1 MPSLYYS
8 DAVCSKPLF
17 EQVKEKII
25 DQIRKGVWQ
34 ANAMLPNEL
43 ALADMYSVSQ
53 GTVRRALQALVQ
65 EGILVRHQG
74 RGTFVASFRRNV
86 SNVKTRINWFESD
99 DVTLKV
105 GQSKIVSFEK
115 IAPLGKVL
123 QRVGTQQGER
133 VFHIRRETSWAP
145 NGEVVCFDDIYLPE
159 RFYPGLTLEKLTSS
173 DYPIIYAFYQEVY
186 GVTVT
191 HMQDVARAV
200 LLNPEQAQKAG
211 VQTPFPGIMIQRTF
225 HNSYGEIVELRFLL
239 NVTENQSMILSR

>member
-1 MPSLYYS
+1 M
-8 DAVCSKPLF
+8 
-17 EQVKEKII
+17 
-25 DQIRKGVWQ
+25 
-34 ANAMLPNEL
+34 
-43 ALADMYSVSQ
+43 
-53 GTVRRALQALVQ
+53 
-65 EGILVRHQG
+65 
-74 RGTFVASFRRNV
+74 
-86 SNVKTRINWFESD
+86 
-99 DVTLKV
+99 
-105 GQSKIVSFEK
+105 SFEK

-211 VQTPFPGIMIQRTF
+211 VQTPFPGIMIQRTS